1 MWGPGAGGARAVSGK
16 GWLQCSKQAALRG
29 APRSGSSSGTC
40 QTPGTSAA
48 GHAACMQRRRCCQR
62 AQARRAG
69 AGGGSAPS
77 AVHLRRLP
85 RRHAAWRS
93 KSGAGPPA
101 AFSALSRTRPE
112 PARAVYMQPGEH
124 ASHLVGVLRFGWRAV
139 REMVT
144 INVDWKVKEH
154 LNAPNRDREAGD
166 LPQAHVPA
174 APGSFRRRGRA
185 SRGGHRDSGGW
196 LQGINMW
203 PGAVLNPDVPSVS
216 SVQGTGRGQQS
227 GRRHRGPFRAAGRL
241 SAVQR
246 SGKCR
251 GARSVVARAK
261 SAMG

>member
-1 MWGPGAGGARAVSGK
+1 VQQAGCAARGAAQRQQQRHLPDTGDFSCWARCLHAAPSMLPAGPGAAGRRGWWERAERCA
-16 GWLQCSKQAALRG
+16 LAAA
-29 APRSGSSSGTC
+29 AP
-40 QTPGTSAA
+40 P
-48 GHAACMQRRRCCQR
+48 
-62 AQARRAG
+62 
-69 AGGGSAPS
+69 P
-77 AVHLRRLP
+77 
-85 RRHAAWRS
+85 RS